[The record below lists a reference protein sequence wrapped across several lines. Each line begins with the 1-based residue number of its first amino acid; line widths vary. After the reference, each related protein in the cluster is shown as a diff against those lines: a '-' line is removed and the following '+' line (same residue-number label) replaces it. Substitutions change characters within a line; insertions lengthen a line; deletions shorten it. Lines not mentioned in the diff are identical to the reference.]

1 MAADQTIIQAMGQ
14 RFAPVKV
21 DYKPY
26 FNGLT
31 TVSTALINMQKR
43 IRKLDK
49 TLVTKQMKTEVK
61 GQNEN
66 FAKLRRFS
74 VNDPQFQAVFEDYL
88 EKASNNKNKLE
99 AVVKNLEQ
107 QLDGASLSVNMA
119 DEMYYGTILE
129 NGINFS
135 RVLAVGDKN
144 LNDLLNDDTL
154 STREK
159 KDFIME
165 NGIRDM
171 IVSPDGTFV
180 DAGNLNPK
188 LTQKKDSEKL
198 YDHIT
203 QVTQK
208 LIPIKQATSA
218 NQDPMNTWNE
228 TKNVSIA
235 YIEDM
240 INEDPD
246 VLPSAMADRKYN
258 FAGGKRKSFID
269 HVFNQNQDLSKQ
281 FEEWVNKD
289 PDGDGPELPPIEK
302 DPNSKEIQRMK
313 ISMVMEQ
320 HNSQGGDLTNE
331 FLDFI
336 ESAYDSYK
344 DTGSGDGD
352 GDDEENPPP
361 KTIEGKVEKAIADAK
376 SKDDQKIINQL
387 NKINKDNN
395 LNFTFENPSRFRN
408 SIKVTKTIDGKTYTQ
423 TFRTKINFKK
433 NPNFENEIKSFM
445 KDPVAYTLINQ
456 TQEETKTQ
464 QKREFDF
471 NKTNQYNQ
479 NRQ

>member
-88 EKASNNKNKLE
+88 ERASNNKNKLE

-423 TFRTKINFKK
+423 TFRTKDKNFT
-433 NPNFENEIKSFM
+433 NDIKSFM

>member
-313 ISMVMEQ
+313 IAMVMEQ

-423 TFRTKINFKK
+423 TFRTKDKNFT
-433 NPNFENEIKSFM
+433 NDIKSFM

>member
-31 TVSTALINMQKR
+31 TVSTALVNMQKR

-88 EKASNNKNKLE
+88 QKASNNKNKLE

-144 LNDLLNDDTL
+144 LNDLLSDNTL

-188 LTQKKDSEKL
+188 LIQKKDSEKL

-208 LIPIKQATSA
+208 LIPIKTATSA

-240 INEDPD
+240 INENSN

-258 FAGGKRKSFID
+258 FAGGERKSFID
-269 HVFNQNQDLSKQ
+269 HVFNQNKELNKQ
-281 FEEWVNKD
+281 FNEWVNKD
-289 PDGDGPELPPIEK
+289 PDGEEGPDLSPIEK

-313 ISMVMEQ
+313 VSMVMEQ
-320 HNSQGGDLTNE
+320 HNSQGGDLTSE
-331 FLDFI
+331 FLSFI

-344 DTGSGDGD
+344 EGGKDDD
-352 GDDEENPPP
+352 DDEENPPP
-361 KTIEGKVEKAIADAK
+361 NIETSIEKAIADAD
-376 SKDDQKIINQL
+376 SKDDEKIIKQL
-387 NKINKDNN
+387 NKINKDNDFG
-395 LNFTFENPSRFRN
+395 FTFENPSAFRN
-408 SIKVTKTIDGKTYTQ
+408 SIKVTKTIGDKTYTQ
-423 TFRTKINFKK
+423 TFRTKDKNFT
-433 NPNFENEIKSFM
+433 NDIKSFM

-456 TQEETKTQ
+456 TQKETKTQ

-471 NKTNQYNQ
+471 NKNNQYNQ
-479 NRQ
+479 NRE

>member
-49 TLVTKQMKTEVK
+49 SLVTKQMKTEVK

-88 EKASNNKNKLE
+88 QTASNNKNKLE

-144 LNDLLNDDTL
+144 LNDLLNDGTL

-240 INEDPD
+240 INENSD

-269 HVFNQNQDLSKQ
+269 HVFNQNQELSKQ

-289 PDGDGPELPPIEK
+289 PDGPGPELSPIEK

-344 DTGSGDGD
+344 DTESEDK
-352 GDDEENPPP
+352 EEDKEDAPP

-408 SIKVTKTIDGKTYTQ
+408 SIKVTKNIDGKTYTQ
-423 TFRTKINFKK
+423 TFRTKDKNFT
-433 NPNFENEIKSFM
+433 NDIKSFM

-456 TQEETKTQ
+456 TQEETNTQ

-479 NRQ
+479 NR

>member
-88 EKASNNKNKLE
+88 ERASNNKNKLE

-119 DEMYYGTILE
+119 EEMYYGTILE

-144 LNDLLNDDTL
+144 LNDLLNDNTL

-269 HVFNQNQDLSKQ
+269 HVFNQNQELSKQ

-289 PDGDGPELPPIEK
+289 PDGDGPELSPIEK

-331 FLDFI
+331 FLNFI

-352 GDDEENPPP
+352 KDDEENPPP

-387 NKINKDNN
+387 NKINKDNG
-395 LNFTFENPSRFRN
+395 LGFTFENPSRFRN
-408 SIKVTKTIDGKTYTQ
+408 SIKVTKTIGDKTYTQ
-423 TFRTKINFKK
+423 TFRTKDKNFT
-433 NPNFENEIKSFM
+433 NDIKSFM

-479 NRQ
+479 NR

>member
-159 KDFIME
+159 KNFIME

-423 TFRTKINFKK
+423 TFRTKDKNFT
-433 NPNFENEIKSFM
+433 NDIKSFM

>member
-31 TVSTALINMQKR
+31 TVSTALVNMQKR

-88 EKASNNKNKLE
+88 QKASNNKNKLE

-144 LNDLLNDDTL
+144 LNDLLSDNTL

-188 LTQKKDSEKL
+188 LIQKKDSEKL

-208 LIPIKQATSA
+208 LIPIKTATSA

-240 INEDPD
+240 INENSN

-258 FAGGKRKSFID
+258 FAGGERKSFID
-269 HVFNQNQDLSKQ
+269 HVFNQNQELSKQ
-281 FEEWVNKD
+281 FEEWVNTD
-289 PDGDGPELPPIEK
+289 PDGKEGPQLSPIEK

-344 DTGSGDGD
+344 DTESKDD
-352 GDDEENPPP
+352 NDDEENPPP

-376 SKDDQKIINQL
+376 SYDDEKIINQL
-387 NKINKDNN
+387 NKINKDND
-395 LNFTFENPSRFRN
+395 LGFTFENPSSGVN
-408 SIKVTKTIDGKTYTQ
+408 SIKVTKVIDGKTYTQ
-423 TFRTKINFKK
+423 TFRTKIKFKK
-433 NPNFENEIKSFM
+433 NPNFNNEIKSFM

-456 TQEETKTQ
+456 TQKETKTQ

-471 NKTNQYNQ
+471 NKNNQYNQ
-479 NRQ
+479 NRE

>member
-31 TVSTALINMQKR
+31 TVSTALVNMQKR

-61 GQNEN
+61 GQNER

-88 EKASNNKNKLE
+88 QKASNNKNKLE

-144 LNDLLNDDTL
+144 LKDLLSDNTL

-188 LTQKKDSEKL
+188 LIQKKDSEKL

-208 LIPIKQATSA
+208 LIPIKTATSA

-240 INEDPD
+240 INENSN

-258 FAGGKRKSFID
+258 FAGGERKSFID
-269 HVFNQNQDLSKQ
+269 HVFNQNKELNKQ
-281 FEEWVNKD
+281 FNEWVNKD
-289 PDGDGPELPPIEK
+289 PDGEEGPDLSPIEK

-313 ISMVMEQ
+313 VSMVMEQ
-320 HNSQGGDLTNE
+320 HNSQGGDLTSE
-331 FLDFI
+331 FLSFI

-344 DTGSGDGD
+344 EGGKDDD
-352 GDDEENPPP
+352 DDEENPPP
-361 KTIEGKVEKAIADAK
+361 NIETSIEKAIADAD
-376 SKDDQKIINQL
+376 SKDDEKIIKQL
-387 NKINKDNN
+387 NKINKDNDFG
-395 LNFTFENPSRFRN
+395 FTFENPSAFRN
-408 SIKVTKTIDGKTYTQ
+408 SIKVTKTIGDKTYTQ
-423 TFRTKINFKK
+423 TFRTKDKNFT
-433 NPNFENEIKSFM
+433 NDIKSFM

-456 TQEETKTQ
+456 TQKETKTQ

-471 NKTNQYNQ
+471 NKNNQYNQ
-479 NRQ
+479 NRE

>member
-423 TFRTKINFKK
+423 TFRTKDKNFT
-433 NPNFENEIKSFM
+433 NDIKSFM

-456 TQEETKTQ
+456 TQEETTQEETKTQ